1 MLDGKNGFACAD
13 WQTHTTAPRCKMTV
27 RLTGYIF
34 LVLLFILVNGDH
46 LHLGLVSV
54 GSGFDESFFIH
65 GNNSHEAFHFRNT
78 SVGLTLQG
86 WVIKKVPIVC
96 NLIRNLQK
104 ILSLSFTEYNSI
116 TINFQLNLRGSLS
129 LCRKWYETIA
139 IVLSSTFCTHTRLLL
154 PVISKW

>member
-1 MLDGKNGFACAD
+1 MGRMGLRVLIGKHILQPHDVKWQSGLQDTFFSIFIVYLGEWRLFAPWFGFC
-13 WQTHTTAPRCKMTV
+13 WV
-27 RLTGYIF
+27 WF
-34 LVLLFILVNGDH
+34 WWEF
-46 LHLGLVSV
+46 
-54 GSGFDESFFIH
+54 

-78 SVGLTLQG
+78 PVSLTLQG

-129 LCRKWYETIA
+129 LRRKWYETIA
-139 IVLSSTFCTHTRLLL
+139 IVLSLTFCPHTRLLL
-154 PVISKW
+154 PVISIWWD